1 MIRGTLR
8 DTLAMT
14 QTDTLAT
21 FSDGLAET
29 LPTVGESGFPAA
41 LVALLRRL
49 VPIDD
54 ATVLLY
60 PAQGLPL
67 IEYSEVPATTGAS
80 TLDRFIQG
88 MFLLDPYYTAG
99 REAHFGL
106 FRLSELAPTGFRD
119 SEYYRNWYRFCG
131 YRDECGY
138 LVALADGGFA
148 NIALGRTGA
157 RGRFSK
163 AHRERLAA
171 VYGTVA
177 ALARSHWAGNASRA
191 AGEALRERLNL
202 ALAEF
207 GSSLLTERESQV
219 INRVLHGHSTK
230 TIADRLGISVETV
243 KLHRKHAYA
252 KLEVNSQAELFY
264 LFLDS
269 LISAGDYA
277 GGDTLVKYLRK
288 P

>member
-1 MIRGTLR
+1 MIRLSPCEV
-8 DTLAMT
+8 LAMT
-14 QTDTLAT
+14 QTDILAA
-21 FSDGLAET
+21 FSDGLADT
-29 LPTVGESGFPAA
+29 LPAVGESRFSTA

-54 ATVLLY
+54 ATVVLY
-60 PAQGLPL
+60 PARGLPL
-67 IEYSEVPATTGAS
+67 IEYSEVPETTGAS
-80 TLDRFIQG
+80 TLDRFVQG

-99 REAHFGL
+99 HGGRFGL
-106 FRLSELAPTGFRD
+106 FRLSELAPTGFRE
-119 SEYYRNWYRFCG
+119 SEYYRSWYRYCG

-138 LVALADGGFA
+138 LVALADGGFV

-163 AHRERLAA
+163 AHRDRLAA

-191 AGEALRERLNL
+191 AGGDLRERLNL

-269 LISAGDYA
+269 LISANDYE
-277 GGDTLVKYLRK
+277 GGDTLVDYLRK